1 MKRCT
6 AARSINPPTPI
17 ELNSMP
23 TIFQALVLGLLQGLA
38 EFLPISSSAHLAL
51 APWLFHWPDPGLSF
65 DVALHFGTLIAVI
78 WYFRGEWMSLLRAA
92 GQIVTTRKIVTVEQK
107 RVAFLIVATIPG
119 GIFGLLLEKRAET
132 AFRNP
137 ALIAGALIVLGI
149 LLWLAD
155 RFARAD
161 RPITNMTWRDAIIIG
176 IAQVFALI
184 PGVSRSGSTITAG
197 RALGLDRNG
206 AAAFSF
212 LLSMPIIAA
221 AVILKVPHV
230 MRETGMSMPLLVGV
244 AASAV
249 SGWLA
254 ISVLLKYVSRHS
266 YGVFALYRVLLG
278 VVVLAIYFTR
288 VG

>member
-1 MKRCT
+1 
-6 AARSINPPTPI
+6 
-17 ELNSMP
+17 MP

-65 DVALHFGTLIAVI
+65 DVALHFGTLIAVV
-78 WYFRGEWMSLLRAA
+78 WYFRDEWMSLLRAA
-92 GQIVTTRKIVTVEQK
+92 WQILLTRKIVTVEQK
-107 RVAFLIVATIPG
+107 RAAFLVVATIPG
-119 GIFGLLLEKRAET
+119 GVFGLLLEKKAET

-137 ALIAGALIVLGI
+137 ALIACALILLGI

-155 RFARAD
+155 RLAPAN
-161 RPITNMTWRDAIIIG
+161 RPLTNITWRDAILIG
-176 IAQVFALI
+176 VAQVFALI

-197 RALGLDRNG
+197 RALGLDRKG
-206 AAAFSF
+206 AAEFSF

-221 AVILKVPHV
+221 AVILKGPHLL
-230 MRETGMSMPLLVGV
+230 RQSGMSMPLLVGV
-244 AASAV
+244 VASAV

-266 YGVFALYRVLLG
+266 YGVFALYRVVLG
-278 VVVLAIYFTR
+278 VAVLAIYFAR
-288 VG
+288 GG